1 MIEVKDLDVAY
12 FGNSV
17 FDSLNVSIPLH
28 QSTGIIGPNGAG
40 KSTLLKAMLSVV
52 AKNHGEILI
61 DGEPIENFQKKIAYV
76 PQRSEVDLTFPITA
90 YETVLTGTF
99 PSLSFFKRPGEKE
112 KQISTACLKKLDL
125 EDLADRPID
134 ALSGGQLQR
143 VFIARALAQQADFLF
158 LDEPFAGIDMLSERL
173 IHEVLTELTKEGKTI
188 LTVHHDL
195 NKVKNYFDYLLIINK
210 GIVSAGQTEQTFNI
224 KNIQQAYGQQFGDV
238 LFSKEEEHGVAV

>member
-1 MIEVKDLDVAY
+1 MIEVKDLDVSY
-12 FGNSV
+12 FGNNV
-17 FDSLNVSIPLH
+17 FNNLNVSIPLH

-52 AKNHGEILI
+52 AKSHGEVLI
-61 DGEPIENFQKKIAYV
+61 DGESIGKFQKKIAYV
-76 PQRSEVDLTFPITA
+76 PQRSDVDLTFPITV

-99 PSLSFFKRPGEKE
+99 PTLSFFKRPGEKE
-112 KQISTACLKKLDL
+112 KQMSLECLKKLSL
-125 EDLADRPID
+125 EDLADRQID

-173 IHEVLTELTKEGKTI
+173 IHEVLDELVKNGKTI

-195 NKVKNYFDYLLIINK
+195 NKVKNYFDYLLIVNK
-210 GIVSAGQTEQTFNI
+210 RIVSAGETEKTFNI
-224 KNIQQAYGQQFGDV
+224 KNIQKAYGQQFGDV
-238 LFSKEEEHGVAV
+238 LFSKEGDHGVAV